1 MDTHF
6 STLAVKAAI
15 EKKLSKPFE
24 NYRVVSENV
33 KVNRSR
39 LDILLKQD
47 ADSFFLEVK
56 SVTNVIDG
64 VALFPDTPTLRGRK
78 HLKCLVSLIEQG
90 FDAGILFSVQR
101 PDVTVLKPN
110 YEIDQQ
116 FSELLRKAV
125 DENVRIFT
133 LMSVFKPSSTIELK
147 ANIPAFSFT

>member
-15 EKKLSKPFE
+15 EKKLSKSFE
-24 NYRVVSENV
+24 NYRVVIENV

-56 SVTNVIDG
+56 SVTHVIDG
-64 VALFPDTPTLRGRK
+64 VALFPDTSTFRGRK
-78 HLKCLVSLIEQG
+78 HLECLTSLVEQG

-116 FSELLRKAV
+116 FSELPRGC
-125 DENVRIFT
+125 
-133 LMSVFKPSSTIELK
+133 
-147 ANIPAFSFT
+147 